1 MRRRCGEDGGW
12 TRHGLA
18 GGGPPRSVMK
28 CHVLSWSALR
38 RPPSFVAPA
47 SPIRRPGFP
56 RSSPRTAIRGL
67 LRQGQRAGVE
77 VPARC
82 CAASGT
88 TSGACCSSVL
98 LVRSVLPAAGLPAER
113 PWFARIARGLARTR
127 RRTHFSR
134 EFQSDF
140 SEAEAA
146 TLRTILAHFLPGQ
159 AFNETKSEYSSFLI
173 RFPLL
178 RRPGGRGPERVR
190 A

>member
-56 RSSPRTAIRGL
+56 RSSPRTAIRSL

-77 VPARC
+77 VPARSPGRRVERVAHRC
-82 CAASGT
+82 SLSGPF
-88 TSGACCSSVL
+88 SPPPACRQSVPGSR
-98 LVRSVLPAAGLPAER
+98 VS
-113 PWFARIARGLARTR
+113 RGLARTR

-159 AFNETKSEYSSFLI
+159 AFNDTKSEYSSFLI